1 MDGKTLARLAAVI
14 IVAIAGTAAAIFVAR
29 DGGATPSITTSS
41 PVPMP
46 PLDSLHATLLHCAEL
61 GEAAVHDSD
70 CLAAWAE
77 NRRRFLQP
85 GKTD

>member
-14 IVAIAGTAAAIFVAR
+14 IVALAGTAAAILVAR
-29 DGGATPSITTSS
+29 DRGPSSSVATPLSA
-41 PVPMP
+41 PVP

-61 GEAAVHDSD
+61 GETAIHDSD

-77 NRRRFLQP
+77 NRRRFLTP
-85 GKTD
+85 SEAH

>member
-1 MDGKTLARLAAVI
+1 MDGKALVRLVAIV
-14 IVAIAGTAAAIFVAR
+14 IVAVAGTAAAIFVAR
-29 DGGATPSITTSS
+29 DNGPSPSVVTSS
-41 PVPMP
+41 AVSTP

-77 NRRRFLQP
+77 NRRRFL
-85 GKTD
+85 GADEAH